1 MSRIEY
7 DSILIL
13 VNIVGGGG
21 QSIYLKGLR
30 GKKKKK
36 KKSKRVLQKSL
47 GPLNSQNNKYKYVVS
62 KQLVLL
68 EQ

>member
-30 GKKKKK
+30 GKIKIK
-36 KKSKRVLQKSL
+36 KKSKRILQKSL
-47 GPLNSQNNKYKYVVS
+47 GPLNSQDNKYKYVVS
-62 KQLVLL
+62 KQLFLQ

>member
-30 GKKKKK
+30 GKKKK
-36 KKSKRVLQKSL
+36 SKRILQKSL
-47 GPLNSQNNKYKYVVS
+47 GPLNSQDNKYKYVVS
-62 KQLVLL
+62 KQLFLQ